1 MITPKQ
7 ALYLS
12 GALLALFVCWF
23 CYHTGYKSA
32 ENKYLEEQAKAV
44 EEAIANAN
52 SDAADLREV
61 EIKTVEKIKYV
72 DKIVWKK
79 EQVLVESECP
89 AYADELARVFVNP
102 VVEEINNQL

>member
-32 ENKYLEEQAKAV
+32 ENKYLEEQAAAV
-44 EEAIANAN
+44 GDAIADTNE
-52 SDAADLREV
+52 DADTLREV
-61 EIKTVEKIKYV
+61 EIRTVEKIKYV
-72 DKIVWKK
+72 DKIIWKK
-79 EQVLVESECP
+79 EQVLVESDCP
-89 AYADELARVFVNP
+89 AFADELTRVFVNP